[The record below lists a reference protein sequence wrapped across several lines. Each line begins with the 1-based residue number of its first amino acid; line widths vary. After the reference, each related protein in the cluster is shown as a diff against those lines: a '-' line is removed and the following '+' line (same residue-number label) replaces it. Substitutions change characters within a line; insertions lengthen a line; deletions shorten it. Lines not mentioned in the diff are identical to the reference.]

1 MNNDILN
8 KSLSRAFG
16 GGISGFSAM
25 FIQVSSLMWLR
36 TTMNYQ
42 YSNGGTFKNTL
53 SKLYNEGGIKRFYK
67 GYPPAIIIGPLAR
80 FGDTAANSFATTYLQ
95 QYNQPLYIQT
105 LFGSTLASG
114 WRISLM
120 PLDSLKTTLQVHGN
134 NGLNNLKLKIKNNG
148 IRGLYHGSLAN
159 MSATF
164 VGHYPW
170 FFTYNYLN
178 NYLPKYEENY
188 KNIIR
193 NGFIGFNAAI
203 ISDCSSN
210 SLRVI
215 KTSKQTDINSNN
227 YKNTIK
233 NIIDKDGYCGLFGRG
248 LKTRIITN
256 GLQGI
261 LFNITWKYIEKE
273 YFNNKEK
280 LVSNN
285 NKKYSPNS
293 YK

>member
-8 KSLSRAFG
+8 KSLSRAMG

-42 YSNGGTFKNTL
+42 YSNGGAFKNTI
-53 SKLYNEGGIKRFYK
+53 SKLYKEGGIKRFYK

-80 FGDTAANSFATTYLQ
+80 FGDTAANSFATSYLE

-105 LFGSTLASG
+105 LFGSTLAAS

-120 PLDSLKTTLQVHGN
+120 PLDTLKTTLQVHGN
-134 NGLNNLKLKIKNNG
+134 NGLKNLKFKVNNNG

-193 NGFIGFNAAI
+193 NGFIGFNAAV

-215 KTSKQTDINSNN
+215 KTSKQTDVNSNN
-227 YKNTIK
+227 YRNTIK
-233 NIIDKDGYCGLFGRG
+233 NIINKDGYYGLFGRG
-248 LKTRIITN
+248 LKTRVLTN

-261 LFNITWKYIEKE
+261 IFNITWKYMEKE
-273 YFNNKEK
+273 Y
-280 LVSNN
+280 
-285 NKKYSPNS
+285 

>member
-42 YSNGGTFKNTL
+42 YTNGGTFKNTI
-53 SKLYNEGGIKRFYK
+53 SKLYKEGGVKRFYK

-80 FGDTAANSFATTYLQ
+80 FGDTAANSFATSYLQ

-105 LFGSTLASG
+105 LFGSALASG

-134 NGLNNLKLKIKNNG
+134 NGLNNLKFKIKNHG

-193 NGFIGFNAAI
+193 NGFIGFNAAV

-215 KTSKQTDINSNN
+215 KTTKQTDVNSNN
-227 YKNTIK
+227 YNNIIK
-233 NIIDKDGYCGLFGRG
+233 NIIKKDGYSGLFGRG
-248 LKTRIITN
+248 LKTRIMTN

-273 YFNNKEK
+273 YNKR
-280 LVSNN
+280 S
-285 NKKYSPNS
+285 
-293 YK
+293 